1 MGERRAFTRGE
12 IREIKQYRKQGL
24 SYRDIGVLMDRT
36 MRSIQ
41 HVFDKDARPNPRPVH
56 FDAVNR
62 MRVPAEVWDDRQRRA
77 MLEPKDTTARLQ
89 GDPLPGMSALE
100 RGK

>member
-12 IREIKQYRKQGL
+12 IREIKQFRRQGL

-36 MRSIQ
+36 MRSVQ
-41 HVFDKDARPNPRPVH
+41 HVFDRDQRPNPRPVH
-56 FDAVNR
+56 FDPVGR
-62 MRVPAEVWDDRQRRA
+62 MRVPTEVWADKLRRA
-77 MLEPKDTTARLQ
+77 MLEPRDTTARLL

-100 RGK
+100 RK